1 MNISAPASGMNAA
14 QLRMDN
20 IANNVA
26 NVNTQNFEPQRLQQ
40 TESAPASARGAAAP
54 AQDTYESTTGGGAE
68 LNRNVGT
75 GTEVYAAG
83 TEQPDLARDM
93 TDMTTQR
100 ATYEANAQVARV
112 QNSVIG
118 TTMDLLG

>member
-1 MNISAPASGMNAA
+1 MNAA

-26 NVNTQNFEPQRLQQ
+26 NVNTQDFQPQRLQQ
-40 TESAPASARGAAAP
+40 TETAPPASAPAAR
-54 AQDTYESTTGGGAE
+54 DTYEPTAAAQAVGA
-68 LNRNVGT
+68 
-75 GTEVYAAG
+75 GTEVYSAG
-83 TEQPDLARDM
+83 TERPDLARDM
-93 TDMTTQR
+93 TDMVTQR
-100 ATYEANAQVARV
+100 NSYEANAQTARV